1 MTQCR
6 WKSKVLWAAI
16 AAQLLVIGK
25 LFGLWDALGV
35 EESTVSNIAAAVLQ
49 LLVIL
54 GVVND
59 PTNCRG
65 W

>member
-16 AAQLLVIGK
+16 LAQLLIICR
-25 LFGLWDALGV
+25 LLGLWEAIGV

-49 LLVIL
+49 LLVIF
-54 GVVND
+54 GVIND
-59 PTNCRG
+59 PTNCKG

>member
-6 WKSKVLWAAI
+6 WKSKVLWASVV
-16 AAQLLVIGK
+16 AQLLVVGK
-25 LFGLWDALGV
+25 LFGLWEAIGV
-35 EESTVSNIAAAVLQ
+35 EESLVSNIAAAVLQ
-49 LLVIL
+49 ALVIL

-59 PTNCRG
+59 PTNCKG